1 MSHKIAQCV
10 LMAAILITQTAWSQ
24 SRPRTL
30 QDRNLQ
36 LRGRETPQRNA
47 QMDMTQ
53 KMAETEAQIRKLK
66 AEQHKLNTDLK
77 AIQALA
83 TEEKAKKTLNKVNEL
98 LKIRNAGY
106 NAQLTRLNQRL
117 QRTKTIVANYAKR
130 NQAKNRINTVAP
142 AFSAT
147 TVSEDKVNSSQYK
160 GKVIV
165 LEWLNPEC
173 QFTQYGYQRGKVTSL
188 AKQYAQNKD
197 VAWLGVSS
205 TTLKKPS
212 SLSAF
217 IRQFK
222 IEHPVINDTSG
233 QIARLYYAQS
243 TPHFIV
249 VGKDGKIAY
258 SGAFDNS
265 LPKPK
270 DGKITGYVANALKE
284 VLEGKPV
291 TIPTIS
297 PAGTPI
303 NAGRRR

>member
-1 MSHKIAQCV
+1 MSRKIAQCV
-10 LMAAILITQTAWSQ
+10 LMAVILITPTAWGQ

-30 QDRNLQ
+30 QDRNMQ
-36 LRGRETPQRNA
+36 LRGRENPQRNA
-47 QMDMTQ
+47 QMDVTRQ
-53 KMAETEAQIRKLK
+53 MAETEAQIKKLRAEQRKLN
-66 AEQHKLNTDLK
+66 ADLK
-77 AIQALA
+77 AIQTLA
-83 TEEKAKKTLNKVNEL
+83 TEEKAKKTLSKVNEL
-98 LKIRNAGY
+98 LKARNAEY

-117 QRTKTIVANYAKR
+117 QRTKNIVANYAKR
-130 NQAKNRINTVAP
+130 NQAQNRINTVAP

-147 TVSEDKVNSSQYK
+147 TASGDKINSKQYK

-173 QFTQYGYQRGKVTSL
+173 QFTQYGYQRGKVVDL
-188 AKQYAQNKD
+188 AKQYAKNKD
-197 VAWLGVSS
+197 VVWLGVSS
-205 TTLKKPS
+205 TKLKKPS
-212 SLSAF
+212 SLSDF
-217 IRQFK
+217 IEQFK
-222 IEHPVINDTSG
+222 IVHPVINDASG

-243 TPHFIV
+243 TPHFMV

-303 NAGRRR
+303 NAGRQR